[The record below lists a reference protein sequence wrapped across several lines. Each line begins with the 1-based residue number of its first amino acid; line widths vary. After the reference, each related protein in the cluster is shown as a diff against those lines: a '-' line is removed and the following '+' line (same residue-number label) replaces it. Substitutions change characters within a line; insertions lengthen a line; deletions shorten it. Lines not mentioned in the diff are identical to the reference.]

1 MNADNILRQIHR
13 FLKNRYRK
21 DIDNFCIY
29 QWVDRCYF
37 HGWWDLGA
45 KLGSSIPPNSL
56 SQEYH
61 KRLEYLLSEC
71 RSKLKDQFVELKS
84 PKGTRVFSVPK
95 SFWDVCDHLS
105 ITLGGS
111 SNNRLRLEYLGGK
124 VILIESINTGRCTF
138 YFPDRGKDNLAQWLD
153 NHGFGYLKVD
163 IKPKKKTH
171 SQRSRLILPWEE
183 ASKLIP
189 ILCEEAKGSTPLIKA
204 LKGFPPEVRG
214 EIEEILKRGL
224 KIEVHSTKITDP
236 PSKLD
241 GKTWHLDPP
250 IVHEH
255 GKNIVPHEPIITLQS
270 LTTIQNGFIRINSH
284 TLKVERENFKA
295 MIDGFWKNGRQY
307 YVTIF
312 TSHKEAKSIQN
323 DFVHLPK
330 VLTTK
335 RGNPRPEYP
344 LSETGK
350 SLKSKEYN
358 PPAKYVAVLDRML
371 HIENNINIWN
381 ELCQDGIFDI
391 WQPVA
396 PFNSLEDKQD
406 PTILILRIFEMNKD
420 FTSEIE
426 EGTYFDKVETQEVQI
441 IKPIIPY
448 NKGDIGGE
456 SFNGSYY
463 FADIIDKV
471 KEVTSSY
478 LRKEEIIFDTFETH
492 L

>member
-56 SQEYH
+56 NQEYH

-124 VILIESINTGRCTF
+124 VILIETINTGRCTF
-138 YFPDRGKDNLAQWLD
+138 YFPDRGKDKLAEWLD

-189 ILCEEAKGSTPLIKA
+189 ILCEEAKTSTPLIKI
-204 LKGFPPEVRG
+204 LKDLPPEARR
-214 EIEEILKRGL
+214 EIEEILARTL
-224 KIEVHSTKITDP
+224 KIEVDSTKITDP
-236 PSKLD
+236 PWKLD
-241 GKTWHLDPP
+241 GKTWHLENRCSQKTRDMF
-250 IVHEH
+250 IKLDE
-255 GKNIVPHEPIITLQS
+255 ILQ
-270 LTTIQNGFIRINSH
+270 QNF
-284 TLKVERENFKA
+284 E
-295 MIDGFWKNGRQY
+295 IDGPKYEQKNYISYQVNGLNWLSV
-307 YVTIF
+307 VT
-312 TSHKEAKSIQN
+312 TSNFLRLDFLIKTNSFDSKEVSRLLNIAKYGKEES
-323 DFVHLPK
+323 
-330 VLTTK
+330 
-335 RGNPRPEYP
+335 
-344 LSETGK
+344 LSEKIGLGSSVFIKNRNKKT
-350 SLKSKEYN
+350 
-358 PPAKYVAVLDRML
+358 DRMYL
-371 HIENNINIWN
+371 RIRE
-381 ELCQDGIFDI
+381 D
-391 WQPVA
+391 
-396 PFNSLEDKQD
+396 FNLEDEKFLKF
-406 PTILILRIFEMNKD
+406 IKD
-420 FTSEIE
+420 AYKASP
-426 EGTYFDKVETQEVQI
+426 K
-441 IKPIIPY
+441 
-448 NKGDIGGE
+448 
-456 SFNGSYY
+456 
-463 FADIIDKV
+463 
-471 KEVTSSY
+471 
-478 LRKEEIIFDTFETH
+478 
-492 L
+492 